1 MEYTLKLE
9 VTLLMN
15 SLDYFNARLEATIS
29 PMDYLRSTQVEPE
42 KYFLIDV
49 RNGPEH
55 VRSLT
60 IKDAHIIPQ
69 QELQNRIHEIP
80 EDKEIIVYCWDVW
93 CNTAA
98 KVAMFL
104 LERGYKVKELTG
116 GIAAW
121 KEMDFPVSD
130 SSKDANLSSDSC
142 GC

>member
-1 MEYTLKLE
+1 
-9 VTLLMN
+9 MN
-15 SLDYFNARLEATIS
+15 VLDYFNARLEATIS
-29 PMDYLRSTQVEPE
+29 PMDYLRLTQMDPD

-49 RNGPEH
+49 RNGPIH

-60 IKDAHIIPQ
+60 IKDANVIPQ
-69 QELQNRIHEIP
+69 QELPNRLNEIP
-80 EDKEIIVYCWDVW
+80 KEKEIIVYCWDVW

-98 KVAMFL
+98 KVAKFL

-121 KEMDFPVSD
+121 KEMNFPVSD
-130 SSKDANLSSDSC
+130 SSQDANISDSC

>member
-1 MEYTLKLE
+1 
-9 VTLLMN
+9 MN

-29 PMDYLRSTQVEPE
+29 PMDYLRLAQVNPE
-42 KYFLIDV
+42 RYFLIDV

-55 VRSLT
+55 VRNLI
-60 IKDAHIIPQ
+60 IKGANIIPQ
-69 QELQNRIHEIP
+69 QELQERLQEIP
-80 EDKEIIVYCWDVW
+80 KDKEIIVYCWDVW

-98 KVAMFL
+98 KVAAFL

-121 KEMDFPVSD
+121 KEMNFPVSD
-130 SSKDANLSSDSC
+130 VVQDGNLSDNC

>member
-9 VTLLMN
+9 VTLFMN
-15 SLDYFNARLEATIS
+15 ALDYFNARLEATIS
-29 PMDYLRSTQVEPE
+29 PMDYLKSSQIESG

-60 IKDAHIIPQ
+60 IKGANIIPQ
-69 QELQNRIHEIP
+69 QEMQNRIHEIP
-80 EDKEIIVYCWDVW
+80 KDKEIIVYCWDVW

-98 KVAMFL
+98 KAAMFL
-104 LERGYKVKELTG
+104 LECEYKVKELTG

-121 KEMDFPVSD
+121 EKMNFPVSD
-130 SSKDANLSSDSC
+130 ISKVANLPSNGC

>member
-1 MEYTLKLE
+1 
-9 VTLLMN
+9 MN
-15 SLDYFNARLEATIS
+15 ALDYFNARLEATVS
-29 PMDYLRSTQVEPE
+29 PMDYLRLAQVNPE
-42 KYFLIDV
+42 RYFLIDV

-60 IKDAHIIPQ
+60 IKDANIIPQ
-69 QELQNRIHEIP
+69 QELQERLHEIP
-80 EDKEIIVYCWDVW
+80 KDKEIIVFCWDVW

-98 KVAMFL
+98 KVAAFL

-121 KEMDFPVSD
+121 KKMNFPVSD
-130 SSKDANLSSDSC
+130 VAQVVNLSDNC